1 MVNVDHA
8 VLWVHLHRLWEE
20 VHELDQRLLRSGS
33 CWVVHEDDTLSVL
46 LDRSIALFIFQISAD
61 IPELNVDLAEV
72 RNWCRGFAL
81 KVDDH
86 SEQVQI
92 NFTDSVCHCFD
103 SETYL
108 TPIVGLYVVEGP
120 SCKSLRMLV
129 MVLFPAFCGP
139 TTRIFI
145 LVILTFFVNN

>member
-1 MVNVDHA
+1 MLNEVVEVLWQVDLRERAAADVMVNVDHA

-72 RNWCRGFAL
+72 RN
-81 KVDDH
+81 
-86 SEQVQI
+86 
-92 NFTDSVCHCFD
+92 
-103 SETYL
+103 
-108 TPIVGLYVVEGP
+108 
-120 SCKSLRMLV
+120 
-129 MVLFPAFCGP
+129 
-139 TTRIFI
+139 
-145 LVILTFFVNN
+145 